1 MTQKRSLLRAA
12 VVLLAVLLL
21 SVFASAAAET
31 AEAPQQ
37 TVFVFDQD
45 REMDLWQ
52 QDKTLRVF
60 CIPVGAQDCYFIT
73 CESHAMV
80 LDCAGVGREP
90 TPDFLFRL
98 CDALGIDRLD
108 FVSTPILT
116 GIISTALRS
125 CLPKFRRTNTFPPFR
140 WIRTNTSAS

>member
-21 SVFASAAAET
+21 SVFASVAAET

-60 CIPVGAQDCYFIT
+60 CIPVGA
-73 CESHAMV
+73 
-80 LDCAGVGREP
+80 G
-90 TPDFLFRL
+90 L
-98 CDALGIDRLD
+98 CG
-108 FVSTPILT
+108 
-116 GIISTALRS
+116 
-125 CLPKFRRTNTFPPFR
+125 RRTGTHAGFPFP
-140 WIRTNTSAS
+140 SV

>member
-73 CESHAMV
+73 CEGHAMV

-108 FVSTPILT
+108 FAFNTILT

>member
-45 REMDLWQ
+45 REMDLSLAAG
-52 QDKTLRVF
+52 QD
-60 CIPVGAQDCYFIT
+60 A
-73 CESHAMV
+73 
-80 LDCAGVGREP
+80 AGLLYSRGRAG
-90 TPDFLFRL
+90 LL
-98 CDALGIDRLD
+98 LYHL
-108 FVSTPILT
+108 
-116 GIISTALRS
+116 
-125 CLPKFRRTNTFPPFR
+125 
-140 WIRTNTSAS
+140 

>member
-1 MTQKRSLLRAA
+1 MTQKRSFLRAA

-21 SVFASAAAET
+21 SVFAPAAAET

-60 CIPVGAQDCYFIT
+60 CIHSRGR
-73 CESHAMV
+73 
-80 LDCAGVGREP
+80 AG
-90 TPDFLFRL
+90 LL
-98 CDALGIDRLD
+98 LYHL
-108 FVSTPILT
+108 
-116 GIISTALRS
+116 
-125 CLPKFRRTNTFPPFR
+125 
-140 WIRTNTSAS
+140 

>member
-52 QDKTLRVF
+52 
-60 CIPVGAQDCYFIT
+60 
-73 CESHAMV
+73 
-80 LDCAGVGREP
+80 
-90 TPDFLFRL
+90 
-98 CDALGIDRLD
+98 
-108 FVSTPILT
+108 
-116 GIISTALRS
+116 
-125 CLPKFRRTNTFPPFR
+125 
-140 WIRTNTSAS
+140 

>member
-12 VVLLAVLLL
+12 VILLAVLLL
-21 SVFASAAAET
+21 SVFAFAAAET

-73 CESHAMV
+73 CEGHAIHG
-80 LDCAGVGREP
+80 AG
-90 TPDFLFRL
+90 L
-98 CDALGIDRLD
+98 CG
-108 FVSTPILT
+108 
-116 GIISTALRS
+116 
-125 CLPKFRRTNTFPPFR
+125 RRTGTHAGFPFP
-140 WIRTNTSAS
+140 AV